1 MKEKLISYYGFSNQ
15 REFHVFCITACL
27 LLFLTGFLHFFRF
40 GEVPTGFYPDESSIG
55 YNAFCIAETGADE
68 YGSKYPLFFKCFGNY
83 QDPVM
88 VYSIAPMVKMFG
100 LEKWVVRFPSSVFH
114 ILASVIFFFLAARHV
129 RNRWICLGGAFVF
142 SILPWVFPISRVMM
156 SGYTAMLLGMMAGW
170 YFLMRALGA
179 GSFYYAFLAGFFW
192 AFAMYAHNIGRPMTA
207 LILVCFVLAF
217 NVLLIKRWKVFA
229 VFVIS
234 YVISLIPM
242 IVSVMNH
249 PESMTSRFS
258 LLSVWAGS
266 SGPMETMLRIFDRY
280 FEYFSPSFLFISGD
294 PILRHHTGA
303 SGELYIFMVPFIIAG
318 IYIIIKNLSRN
329 PYFRFIFMGL
339 IVYPV
344 AAVVTVDH
352 FHSTRAL
359 NGSIFWCLTAVIG
372 AAYIWRMQ
380 ERKIIRLAFF
390 CIIAISSLES
400 ALYMKDYFGSY
411 VQKSRADFL
420 SPIVEAF
427 DYSFKNLKPGETL
440 YVSASV
446 IPQRVNTEFK
456 PFWYSH
462 LLFFGKVPPAIYQA
476 KGIPKESICAYQ
488 GQPLRK
494 GILVRSNI
502 VSFTDEGG
510 LIHSL
515 LNDELVPG
523 NSTLIRQFPIM
534 VGKEAFLEVYLLK

>member
-15 REFHVFCITACL
+15 REFHAFCITGCL

-40 GEVPTGFYPDESSIG
+40 GEVPGGFYADEASIG

-68 YGSKYPLFFKCFGNY
+68 YGSKYPVLFKCFDNY

-88 VYSIAPMVKMFG
+88 IYSIVPLTKIFG
-100 LEKWVVRFPSSVFH
+100 TEKWVVRLPSGLFH
-114 ILASVIFFFLAARHV
+114 ILASIAFFFLASKYA

-142 SILPWVFPISRVMM
+142 SILPWVFPLSRSGMG
-156 SGYTAMLLGMMAGW
+156 GYTPMLFGMAAGG
-170 YFLMRALGA
+170 YFIMDALGRRA
-179 GSFYYAFLAGFFW
+179 MISAVLAGFFW
-192 AFAMYAHNIGRPMTA
+192 AFTMYSHQIGRPMGA
-207 LILVCFVLAF
+207 
-217 NVLLIKRWKVFA
+217 VLLICLVLSMNKLILDRIKVFA
-229 VFVIS
+229 LFSAV
-234 YVISLIPM
+234 YVLCMLPM
-242 IVSVMNH
+242 IISVWNH
-249 PESMTSRFS
+249 PESMTKRFS
-258 LLSVWAGS
+258 TMSVWTGS
-266 SGPMETMLRIFDRY
+266 GGAMETISRIFERY
-280 FEYFSPSFLFISGD
+280 LEYFSPSFLFISGD

-380 ERKIIRLAFF
+380 EHKIIRLAFF
-390 CIIAISSLES
+390 CFIAFSSLEA

-510 LIHSL
+510 LVHSL
-515 LNDELVPG
+515 LNDEQVPG
-523 NSTLIRQFPIM
+523 KSTLIRQFPII
-534 VGKEAFLEVYLLK
+534 VGKEAFLEVYSLK